1 MGVDNRGI
9 VRLLIFMLIMGATWW
24 LVNRLEVAPRGIE
37 VDATQ
42 VVVQTDDF
50 EMTFR
55 KVGPL
60 SGSFMVF
67 GGNNDQHRNLAT
79 HVVVAGLPMQQARA
93 IHSSWP
99 DFHRCASPGAAQAKR
114 YIEDLSLIASTR
126 AARDTLVDVV
136 DLHAERIRSGGDRT
150 CLTLAGER
158 LMLESVRLRQNGDDL
173 TQEVGRALGRSHFYL
188 AEQVEIPDCV
198 TLLR

>member
-1 MGVDNRGI
+1 MRI
-9 VRLLIFMLIMGATWW
+9 VIFLLLMGATWW
-24 LVNRLEVAPRGIE
+24 LVNRLEVTPQGVE
-37 VDATQ
+37 VEVSQ
-42 VVVQTDDF
+42 VVVRTGDF

-79 HVVVAGLPMQQARA
+79 HAVVAGLPMQQARA

-136 DLHAERIRSGGDRT
+136 DLHTERIRSGGDRT
-150 CLTLAGER
+150 CLTVAGER
-158 LMLESVRLRQNGDDL
+158 LMLESVRLRQNGENL
-173 TQEVGRALGRSHFYL
+173 TQEVGRAFSRSHFYL
-188 AEQVEIPDCV
+188 AEQVEIPDCM